1 MSTPSVVVK
10 NRARQIACD
19 LTRVWATPREPQT
32 RGEHSL
38 RDGSRGCVLARCDDW
53 SRADYAANGVR
64 ALQRRAPTPS
74 NSTTR

>member
-38 RDGSRGCVLARCDDW
+38 REGQGGAFSRGEPIGL
-53 SRADYAANGVR
+53 G
-64 ALQRRAPTPS
+64 LTTPPMV
-74 NSTTR
+74 